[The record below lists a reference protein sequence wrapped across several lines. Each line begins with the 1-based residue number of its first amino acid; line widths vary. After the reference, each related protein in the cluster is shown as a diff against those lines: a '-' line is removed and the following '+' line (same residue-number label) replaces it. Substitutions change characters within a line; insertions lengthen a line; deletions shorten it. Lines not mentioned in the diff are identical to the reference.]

1 MNKIEVIQNL
11 IDELNYQTYLYDKGE
26 ERISDEDWDDL
37 YFQLVELEKETGII
51 YPNSPTQKINY
62 DVVNELQKVEHNH
75 PLLSLDKTKDVNDL
89 ESFVG
94 DKAYTVMGKMD
105 GLTISVRYENGV
117 LMSAET
123 RGNGT
128 IGEDVL
134 HNAKTIKNLPKTISY
149 KEELIID
156 GEAIITYS
164 DFEQFKDDYANPRN
178 LVSGSIRLLDATEA
192 ATRQISFVAWK
203 VFKGFED
210 VEYYSQ
216 KLDLLDELGFST
228 VPRLTDR
235 EYRLADGYISIE
247 DMIDQIRTNCEILY
261 YPIDGCVVGID
272 NIEEAKAMGE
282 ATSHHEKFQ
291 LAYKFYDE
299 ECESTLRDIEW
310 SMGRTGQ
317 LTPVAIFDDIDF
329 GDSVVNRASLHNLSI
344 MEQLYPHNWHS
355 GLKIKVFKAN
365 AIIPQISKVWFD
377 KASCVQR
384 VDCPFCPVCGEP
396 TTVVEEN
403 DSKILYCLNPECSG
417 KLNKRI
423 EHFCS
428 KKGMD
433 IKGLSKKTIEKLID
447 WEWLNSISDLY
458 ELSSHRKDW
467 INKAGFGVASTDKI
481 LKAIEESKN
490 FALDK
495 FICGLGIPEI
505 GSTAA
510 KDLKNKFQTW
520 ENFRNAT
527 KDELLELP
535 NFGDIMVNYILT
547 FDYTEADEIVNKY
560 MQTNTVDI
568 ALNDFTEEVNS
579 NIQKE
584 LTLIGKVFTI
594 TGKLSKKR
602 DDIITDIEAAGGKVT
617 GSVSKKTNYLV
628 NNDAQ
633 STSAKNK
640 KAKELNIPIISEEEL
655 YKMIGE

>member
-1 MNKIEVIQNL
+1 MNKIELIQNL

-75 PLLSLDKTKDVNDL
+75 PLLSLNKTKDVNDL

-134 HNAKTIKNLPKTISY
+134 HNAKTIKNLPKTINY

-156 GEAIITYS
+156 GEAIITYD

-192 ATRQISFVAWK
+192 AARQISFVAWK
-203 VFKGFED
+203 VFKGFEE

-247 DMIDQIRTNCEILY
+247 DMIDQIRTKCEILY

-272 NIEEAKAMGE
+272 NIKEAKAMGE
-282 ATSHHEKFQ
+282 ATSHHEKYQ

-299 ECESTLRDIEW
+299 EYETTLRNIEW

-365 AIIPQISKVWFD
+365 AIIPQVSKVWFD

-458 ELSSHRKDW
+458 ELNSHRKDW

>member
-1 MNKIEVIQNL
+1 MNKIELIQNL

-128 IGEDVL
+128 IGEDIL
-134 HNAKTIKNLPKTISY
+134 HNAKTIKNLPKTINY

-156 GEAIITYS
+156 GEAIITYD

-192 ATRQISFVAWK
+192 AARQISFVAWK
-203 VFKGFED
+203 VFKGFEE

-272 NIEEAKAMGE
+272 NIKEAKAMGE
-282 ATSHHEKFQ
+282 ATSHHEKYQ

-299 ECESTLRDIEW
+299 EYETTLRNIEW

-365 AIIPQISKVWFD
+365 AIIPQVSKVWFD

>member
-1 MNKIEVIQNL
+1 MNKIELIQNL

-134 HNAKTIKNLPKTISY
+134 HNAKTIKNLPKTINY

-156 GEAIITYS
+156 GEAIITYD

-299 ECESTLRDIEW
+299 EYESTLRDIEW

-365 AIIPQISKVWFD
+365 AIIPQVSKVWFD

>member
-1 MNKIEVIQNL
+1 MNKIELIQNL

-134 HNAKTIKNLPKTISY
+134 HNAKTIKNLPKTINY

-156 GEAIITYS
+156 GEAIITYD

-192 ATRQISFVAWK
+192 AARQISFVAWK
-203 VFKGFED
+203 VFKGFEE

-272 NIEEAKAMGE
+272 NIKEAKAMGE
-282 ATSHHEKFQ
+282 ATSHHEKYQ

-299 ECESTLRDIEW
+299 EYETTLRNIEW

-365 AIIPQISKVWFD
+365 AIIPQVSKVWFD